1 MNELEFAKLKEIS
14 ALSRNLCCNCFEFT
28 YAEKR
33 GYIIPEQ
40 AQKEKL
46 QAIKDLGSKL
56 TELLEK
62 L

>member
-1 MNELEFAKLKEIS
+1 MNELNIETIKKIS
-14 ALSRNLCCNCFEFT
+14 ALSRNLCGNCFEIT
-28 YAEKR
+28 YAERR

-56 TELLEK
+56 TELLER